1 MLKRCAIYASF
12 FISHTPLVNLCPLIF
27 FNSSDP
33 TAENPKSVGAIPFP
47 RIPTRAHPRTPQ
59 HPPLPPSPITRN
71 HFPPHCASK
80 NIPRPNDHRPLP
92 RTATVWFSTIFP
104 HPKSKFLKPNKQN
117 PFTLALAAAAQ
128 RHIWTPQSFLSILT
142 RKQMGGRRQCIM
154 PSPCTIPPVKRKP
167 TILCRKTQKRK
178 RELIKKKKTPED
190 EERED

>member
-1 MLKRCAIYASF
+1 MGVPIPKPISSQKP
-12 FISHTPLVNLCPLIF
+12 FIPDPFQRFNTKGSIF
-27 FNSSDP
+27 KIS
-33 TAENPKSVGAIPFP
+33 FP

-71 HFPPHCASK
+71 HFPPYCASK

-92 RTATVWFSTIFP
+92 RTAAVWFSTIFP

-117 PFTLALAAAAQ
+117 PFALALAAAAQ
-128 RHIWTPQSFLSILT
+128 RHIWTSQSFLSILT

-178 RELIKKKKTPED
+178 RELIKKKKTQKTK
-190 EERED
+190 REKIEI